1 MFFFISPIISLF
13 PQVTL
18 ADPPFSTEK
27 SYMLLRHAC
36 PIHPFFSFP
45 MLLLNKGVSDLMKIQ
60 IWFHNL
66 RILCTMCP
74 DSFSATNHNLKGLL
88 GINHLIET
96 MHFTTIV
103 FDHYYM
109 GHHPLDYVAFHDEGL
124 QDDVNYQ
131 MVFVRCMLCHHFH
144 YQLVG

>member
-1 MFFFISPIISLF
+1 MEISIIDEKLQSTPMFFFISPIISLF

-96 MHFTTIV
+96 MHLLTIRIMCLSL
-103 FDHYYM
+103 FDNTRS
-109 GHHPLDYVAFHDEGL
+109 D
-124 QDDVNYQ
+124 
-131 MVFVRCMLCHHFH
+131 
-144 YQLVG
+144 